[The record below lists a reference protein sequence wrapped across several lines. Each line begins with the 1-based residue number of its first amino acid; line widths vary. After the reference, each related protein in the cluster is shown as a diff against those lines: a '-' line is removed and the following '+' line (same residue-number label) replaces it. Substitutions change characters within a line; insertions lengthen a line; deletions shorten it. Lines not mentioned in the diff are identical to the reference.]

1 MKKYIICFLSCIV
14 FSGAYYVSYHY
25 SNAQLEEEK
34 LAKSEESFVPE
45 TENVDVVASRQNKT
59 QH

>member
-1 MKKYIICFLSCIV
+1 MKKYIICFLVMCIV

-25 SNAQLEEEK
+25 SNTQLEEEK

-45 TENVDVVASRQNKT
+45 TENFDEKYEEDSPLL
-59 QH
+59 